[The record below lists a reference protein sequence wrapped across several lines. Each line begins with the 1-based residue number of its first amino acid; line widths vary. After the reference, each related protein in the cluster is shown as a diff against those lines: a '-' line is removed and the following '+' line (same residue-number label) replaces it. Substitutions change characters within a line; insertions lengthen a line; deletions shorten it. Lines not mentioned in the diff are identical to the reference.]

1 MSHARALKSVH
12 RLGGESMELTRH
24 QLYIGGK
31 WVEPSTGQ
39 HAADLDPATN
49 RPIAEV
55 AVGGAEDAKA
65 AVEAARAAFENPEW
79 RGMDPSKRGRLLYQL
94 GQALRDAF
102 EEVARLESL
111 DVGKPIREAKGD
123 AAFVYKTFE
132 YWAGMADKIQ
142 GETIPVPGARL
153 NYTLREPVGVTVHI
167 APWNY
172 PLTLAVRGIAPA
184 LAAGNTVVLKPA
196 AITPLTA
203 LKLAELGEKAGLP
216 PGVLNVVTGPG
227 STVGKALATHPDV
240 SSITFTGSLETGRQ
254 IMQMAAKHVTPV
266 TLELGGKNPNIV
278 FPDADLDR
286 ALKSVLFAAYQNA
299 GQMCWS
305 GSRLL
310 VHESIHA
317 DFVKKVAERAAKM
330 RLGPGLKE
338 DTQMGPV
345 VSREQE
351 KSVLSYVDVGAGEGA
366 KLLVGGKK
374 VTDGELAAGNFLAP
388 AVFDGVTPDMRIARE
403 EIFGPVLSAMSF
415 KTVDDLIDAANAVEY
430 GLAAGVWTKDL
441 ETAHTIA
448 ARLLSGMV
456 SINEFPLTFPQTPF
470 AGRKRSGLGHEQG
483 LDAVRFYTR
492 IKNVNVNLD

>member
-1 MSHARALKSVH
+1 
-12 RLGGESMELTRH
+12 MELTRH
-24 QLYIGGK
+24 RLFLNGT

-39 HAADLDPATN
+39 YVQDLDPATN
-49 RPIAEV
+49 APVAEV
-55 AVGGAEDAKA
+55 ASGGAEDAKA

-94 GQALRDAF
+94 GQAVRDAF
-102 EEVARLESL
+102 EEIARLESL

-123 AAFVYKTFE
+123 AAFVYKTLE
-132 YWAGMADKIQ
+132 YWAGMADKVQ

-153 NYTLREPVGVTVHI
+153 SYTLREPVGVTVHI

-184 LAAGNTVVLKPA
+184 LATGNTVVLKPA
-196 AITPLTA
+196 TITPLTA
-203 LKLAELGEKAGLP
+203 LKFAELCERVGVP
-216 PGVLNVVTGPG
+216 PGVVNVVTGPG
-227 STVGKALATHPDV
+227 STVGRALAEHPDV
-240 SSITFTGSLETGRQ
+240 GAITLTGSLETGRQ
-254 IMQMAAKHVTPV
+254 ILQMAAKHVTPV

-299 GQMCWS
+299 GQMCWA

-338 DTQMGPV
+338 DSQMGPV

-351 KSVLSYVDVGAGEGA
+351 RNVLSCVEVGTSEGA
-366 KLLVGGKK
+366 RLLVGGAK
-374 VTDGELAAGNFLAP
+374 VADGELAAGNFVTP
-388 AVFDGVTPDMRIARE
+388 AVFDGVTPDMRVARE
-403 EIFGPVLSAMSF
+403 EIFGPVLAAMSF
-415 KTVDDLIDAANAVEY
+415 RTTDDLIDAANAVEF

-441 ETAHTIA
+441 KTAHTVA
-448 ARLLSGMV
+448 AKLEVGMV
-456 SINEFPLTFPQTPF
+456 SVNEFPLTFPQTPF
-470 AGRKRSGLGHEQG
+470 VGWKHSGLGHEQG
-483 LDAVRFYTR
+483 LEAVRFYTR
-492 IKNVNVNLD
+492 IKSVNVNLE